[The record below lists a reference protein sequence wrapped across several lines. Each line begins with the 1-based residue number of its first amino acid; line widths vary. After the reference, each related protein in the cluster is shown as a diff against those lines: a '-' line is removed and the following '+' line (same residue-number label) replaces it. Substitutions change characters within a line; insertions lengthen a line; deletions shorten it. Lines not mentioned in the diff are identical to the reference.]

1 MGTELAPAPSI
12 GARRLEAVTVSG
24 GSMPLPGMFSVLSC
38 CPFCMAVGCVGIA
51 STSYTKFAPVIL
63 LY

>member
-1 MGTELAPAPSI
+1 M
-12 GARRLEAVTVSG
+12 SG